1 MSTPLNLASLLFSTA
16 LLLVGHG
23 MQLTMLPLKAQGAN
37 IPDFI
42 IAATASGYFLGFIA
56 GCMLSPYV
64 IFRVGHIRCFGSL
77 AALFLSALLILG
89 ITENWVLWFLMR
101 FIMGIAISGLY
112 SVIESWLN
120 SQTNEL
126 NRGRILSIY
135 AFIVLGAMAL
145 GQFIIGAVVV
155 DSALPFILASIFI
168 ALSIVPL
175 GLSDTNP
182 PESVHP
188 AKLDFALLYRRSK
201 TAFAGTVLTG
211 VVVGSF
217 WSLGAIFAAR
227 VSSDMADA
235 TQLVAIA
242 LIGGAC
248 FQYPIGWL
256 SDRFDRRL
264 VMLLLCLFGSI
275 SCCLVALTARTDYQL
290 LAMLFFG
297 GTTFP
302 IYALSLATAADNSAQ
317 EEFIVLGT
325 SVILLNALG
334 SAIAPLLLGSV
345 MTLYGA
351 PALFWCFSGVC
362 LLLTMYVLYQ
372 YRDQSTA
379 APEEQ
384 LPFNVFSQDIA
395 PLGLDLDPRGPEEV
409 EDVFELTEADS
420 SSEGFHDI
428 PFPGQIKTDAV
439 I

>member
-1 MSTPLNLASLLFSTA
+1 M
-16 LLLVGHG
+16 
-23 MQLTMLPLKAQGAN
+23 GA
-37 IPDFI
+37 
-42 IAATASGYFLGFIA
+42 
-56 GCMLSPYV
+56 
-64 IFRVGHIRCFGSL
+64 
-77 AALFLSALLILG
+77 
-89 ITENWVLWFLMR
+89 
-101 FIMGIAISGLY
+101 AISGLY

-155 DSALPFILASIFI
+155 DSSLPFILASIFI

-182 PESVHP
+182 PDSVHP
-188 AKLDFALLYRRSK
+188 ARLDFALLYRRSK
-201 TAFAGTVLTG
+201 TAFAGTMLTG

-227 VSSDMADA
+227 VSNDVGDA
-235 TQLVAIA
+235 AQLVAIA

-264 VMLLLCLFGSI
+264 VMLILCLFGSV
-275 SCCLVALTARTDYQL
+275 SCCSVALTAGTDYQL

-297 GTTFP
+297 GTTLP

-362 LLLTMYVLYQ
+362 LFLTMYVLYQ

-384 LPFNVFSQDIA
+384 LPFNAFSQDIA
-395 PLGLDLDPRGPEEV
+395 PLGLDLDPRGPEEI
-409 EDVFELTEADS
+409 EDVFELIEADS

-428 PFPGQIKTDAV
+428 PYPGQMKPDAA

>member
-89 ITENWVLWFLMR
+89 ITENWGLWFLMR
-101 FIMGIAISGLY
+101 FIMGVAISGLY

-188 AKLDFALLYRRSK
+188 AKLDFGLLYRRSK
-201 TAFAGTVLTG
+201 TAFAGTILTG

-227 VSSDMADA
+227 VSSDISDA

-302 IYALSLATAADNSAQ
+302 IYALALATAADNSAQ

-345 MTLYGA
+345 MALYGA
-351 PALFWCFSGVC
+351 PALFWCFSGLC

-379 APEEQ
+379 TPEEQ
-384 LPFNVFSQDIA
+384 LPFNVFSPDIA
-395 PLGLDLDPRGPEEV
+395 PLALDLDPRGPEEV
-409 EDVFELTEADS
+409 EDVFELTEVDS

-428 PFPGQIKTDAV
+428 PFPGQMKTDVV